1 MGCELHIPFR
11 LALENHLYTLNRN
24 ENLNLSS
31 RLTAQTLSG
40 ARPPAE
46 TKEVTRESCWKPGP
60 GSRNQEELQNSSKC
74 LLGESRWFPCTSG
87 LGKLGAP
94 VSPPE
99 GRHGANGGPATQ
111 LTGTGQAF
119 PLPSPSCIPVADKK
133 NHRNENN
140 PSKQLHMKSGT
151 WREILFTFDK

>member
-1 MGCELHIPFR
+1 MGLLNKHHIPVYDAFKTSLEDTELLKICNTKNMGCELHIPFR

-74 LLGESRWFPCTSG
+74 LLGESR
-87 LGKLGAP
+87 
-94 VSPPE
+94 
-99 GRHGANGGPATQ
+99 
-111 LTGTGQAF
+111 
-119 PLPSPSCIPVADKK
+119 
-133 NHRNENN
+133 
-140 PSKQLHMKSGT
+140 
-151 WREILFTFDK
+151 